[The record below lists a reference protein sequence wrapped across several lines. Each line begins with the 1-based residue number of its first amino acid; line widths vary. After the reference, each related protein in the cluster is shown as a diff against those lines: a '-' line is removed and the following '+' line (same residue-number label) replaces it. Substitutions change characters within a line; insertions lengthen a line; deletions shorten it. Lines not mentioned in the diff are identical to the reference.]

1 MKTRILAIQ
10 LGKNLPFAADDRL
23 FLGEGLFETIR
34 VDNQRPCYSPLH
46 WQRMKA
52 AAFVLNIPFDLSL
65 DSWESQLTQCIE
77 HASLKVTGVKIIL
90 SAGGAPR
97 GLTAQS
103 ETSFISF
110 NAFNYLIDTEPLR
123 LITAAWR
130 RDANNPIYQIK
141 SINYLESVIARRHAV
156 AAGGD
161 EALFFNLSY
170 HATETTI
177 ANLFIIK
184 NDQIYTPPATSGLLA
199 GITRN
204 RILKICADAK
214 LTCSEAPLCRNQIL
228 EADMVF
234 VSNVIQGIRVVKS
247 LDGIDVPTEHTLGV
261 LLIHLLQKDNLL
273 NRR

>member
-1 MKTRILAIQ
+1 MKTHVVAIQ
-10 LGKNLPFAADDRL
+10 LGKNLPFAADDRI

-34 VDNQRPCYSPLH
+34 VDNLRPCNSPLH
-46 WQRMKA
+46 WQRMNA
-52 AAFVLNIPFDLSL
+52 AALMLNIPFDLSL
-65 DSWESQLTQCIE
+65 DSWKSQLTQCIE
-77 HASLKVTGVKIIL
+77 QASFKVTGVKIIL
-90 SAGGAPR
+90 SAGQAPR
-97 GLTAQS
+97 GLVAQS
-103 ETSFISF
+103 ETSFLSF
-110 NAFNYLIDTEPLR
+110 NAFNYLINPEPLR

-141 SINYLESVIARRHAV
+141 SINYLESVIARRQAV

-161 EALFFNLSY
+161 EALFFNLSDQ
-170 HATETTI
+170 ATETTI

-204 RILKICADAK
+204 RILKICADSK
-214 LTCSEAPLCRNQIL
+214 LACSEAPLSRKQVL

-247 LDGIDVPTEHTLGV
+247 LDGIDVPTEHALGV
-261 LLIHLLQKDNLL
+261 LLSHLLQQDNLL
-273 NRR
+273 NRC